1 MNEKKPYS
9 KAIVFLLKK
18 TVENTSPVW
27 NDIITYQKDIQNY
40 LSDIGLELVI
50 KKEEGFAYL
59 KQFALDDDNTL
70 SLVQRRQLSFEVSI
84 LLIVLRQVLEDFDN
98 NPTDTHSLD
107 KIISNNEI
115 KDEIRMFLPE
125 KYDRVKFEKDIERY
139 IQTVVDLGFLKEV
152 KRNNTEVRY
161 RIHRII
167 KEKVMLDDLEMFKR
181 KLEDYAG

>member
-18 TVENTSPVW
+18 TVENNSPVW

-50 KKEEGFAYL
+50 KKDEGFAYL

-98 NPTDTHSLD
+98 NPTDTHSID

-115 KDEIRMFLPE
+115 KDEVRMFLPE
-125 KYDRVKFEKDIERY
+125 KYDKVKFERYMGIINDFRIDAHAKD
-139 IQTVVDLGFLKEV
+139 
-152 KRNNTEVRY
+152 
-161 RIHRII
+161 
-167 KEKVMLDDLEMFKR
+167 LDEEEQVLLNYAFKFFEEALEIR
-181 KLEDYAG
+181 